1 MFDHFV
7 NIRRYRVKWCLF
19 FLFRRKYA
27 MKTFPLIFNF
37 QVSRILSWYFLSW
50 LLLLSNYL
58 LFNFLFFLQDIQ
70 DSHIEHN
77 DFLSVGGNQDQ
88 SAPIAK
94 TNHCWRIFISSPKPR
109 LQSYALLGL
118 TSSRQSTWYLV
129 LICSTW
135 FNKGFTNPFS

>member
-1 MFDHFV
+1 
-7 NIRRYRVKWCLF
+7 
-19 FLFRRKYA
+19 

-37 QVSRILSWYFLSW
+37 PVSRILSWYFLSW

-118 TSSRQSTWYLV
+118 TSSRQST
-129 LICSTW
+129 
-135 FNKGFTNPFS
+135 

>member
-7 NIRRYRVKWCLF
+7 DIRRYRVKWCF
-19 FLFRRKYA
+19 FLFRKKYA

-50 LLLLSNYL
+50 LLLLSNHP
-58 LFNFLFFLQDIQ
+58 LFKFLFFLQDIQ
-70 DSHIEHN
+70 DSHIEHD

-88 SAPIAK
+88 PAPITK

-109 LQSYALLGL
+109 LQFC
-118 TSSRQSTWYLV
+118 
-129 LICSTW
+129 ITW
-135 FNKGFTNPFS
+135 FNQFTTIYVIFSLNV